1 MARYAQVSDANRARF
16 NGLAAWFPNPLAL
29 VMAIFV
35 CAAVWRIM
43 GIVIGKDEGELY
55 RDYYIVG

>member
-1 MARYAQVSDANRARF
+1 MARYAKVSDANRERF

-43 GIVIGKDEGELY
+43 GIVIGKDEGESL
-55 RDYYIVG
+55 